1 MYKPEELKEL
11 QRKPKINDIS
21 LIVLKRYYAMYL
33 VPFIYTYNIIKPSG
47 DKGRIKLKFNKESFC
62 HLLGLETIAKGS
74 VKYKEISEYRGHK
87 GWNNIE
93 NGEIDFK
100 HLKNLNK
107 KKFQSVKAKFV
118 YFYLLPDLIE

>member
-47 DKGRIKLKFNKESFC
+47 DKGRIKLKFNKESF
-62 HLLGLETIAKGS
+62 
-74 VKYKEISEYRGHK
+74 
-87 GWNNIE
+87 
-93 NGEIDFK
+93 
-100 HLKNLNK
+100 
-107 KKFQSVKAKFV
+107 
-118 YFYLLPDLIE
+118 